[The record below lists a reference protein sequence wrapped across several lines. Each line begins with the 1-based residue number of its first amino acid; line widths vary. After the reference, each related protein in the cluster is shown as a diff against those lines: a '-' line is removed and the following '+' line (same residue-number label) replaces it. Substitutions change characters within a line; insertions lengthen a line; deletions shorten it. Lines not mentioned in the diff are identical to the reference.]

1 MNRPL
6 DRLESRGDA
15 YREKVRNGYRI
26 EAQSKNTVLIDATG
40 NTEKVRAQIIAA
52 TQSLF
57 TDILNYSPEL

>member
-40 NTEKVRAQIIAA
+40 TTEKVRAQIIAA
-52 TQSLF
+52 TQSSF
-57 TDILNYSPEL
+57 TDILNYSSEL